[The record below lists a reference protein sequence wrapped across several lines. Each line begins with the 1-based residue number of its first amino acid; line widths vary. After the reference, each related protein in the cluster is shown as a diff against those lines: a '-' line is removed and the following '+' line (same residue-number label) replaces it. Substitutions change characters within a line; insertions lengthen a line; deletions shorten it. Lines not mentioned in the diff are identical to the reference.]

1 MKTITVTVADS
12 YFNTFMEFF
21 KYNPNVKFDE
31 KEFNNWQEAMVLERS
46 ESAKPEDYKNWDDVK
61 KDLDKKWNFNG

>member
-1 MKTITVTVADS
+1 MKTITVTVTDS

-31 KEFNNWQEAMVLERS
+31 KELNNWQKSIVLDRTTN
-46 ESAKPEDYKNWDDVK
+46 AKPEDYRNWEDVK
-61 KDLDKKWNFNG
+61 KDLDQKWNFNG

>member
-31 KEFNNWQEAMVLERS
+31 KEFNNWQEAMVLEKVKN
-46 ESAKPEDYKNWDDVK
+46 AKPKDYEPLEEALKE
-61 KDLDKKWNFNG
+61 LDKKWD